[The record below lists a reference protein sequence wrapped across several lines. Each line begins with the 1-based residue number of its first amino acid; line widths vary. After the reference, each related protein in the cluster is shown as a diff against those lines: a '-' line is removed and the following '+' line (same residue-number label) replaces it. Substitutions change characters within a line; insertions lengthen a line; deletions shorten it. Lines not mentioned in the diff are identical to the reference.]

1 VPDARVL
8 AAIANWA
15 PRFVSNGVHPDEFE
29 RTTAQVSSWDGWLD
43 AWAATADEH
52 RARAEDAEMSGNERT
67 AGEAYLAAAV
77 CYHFAKFVWVVDV
90 ERNHATTRQAIDCLY
105 RAHRYLDPSAERVAI
120 PFDGAGLVGNLRRP
134 AGLERPPLVLLLPG
148 LDSTK
153 EEFFLWEDVFL
164 ARGMATFSLDGPGQG
179 ESGFATSIRPDYE
192 VAVTATLDALAD
204 REDVDLAR
212 VGAAGVSL
220 GGYYAARAASLEP
233 RVKAV
238 AGISGAFNFGECW
251 EGLPSL
257 TRETFQHHSGAR
269 NADEARA
276 KAYELDLAPVIG
288 ELDRPGLMVTG
299 KLDRVIPWEQTKR
312 IADEA
317 PATTFVL
324 YDEGN
329 HVCNNIPY
337 KYRPLVADWLR
348 KELA

>member
-1 VPDARVL
+1 VPDARVD

-15 PRFVSNGVHPDEFE
+15 PRFTANGVDPNVFQ
-29 RTTAQVSSWDGWLD
+29 RTTARIETWDRWLD
-43 AWAATADEH
+43 AWAEAADEH
-52 RARAEDAEMSGNERT
+52 RAIAEEAESSGNDLT
-67 AGEAYLAAAV
+67 AGEAYLSAAV
-77 CYHFAKFVWVVDV
+77 CYHFAKFVWVVEV
-90 ERNHATTRQAIDCLY
+90 ERNHEATALAKDCLY
-105 RAHRYLDPSAERVAI
+105 RAHRYLDPAAERVEI
-120 PFDGAGLVGNLRRP
+120 PFDPAALVGNLRRP
-134 AGLERPPLVLLLPG
+134 AGGGRPPLVLLLAG

-153 EEFFLWEDVFL
+153 EEFFLWENIFL

-192 VAVTATLDALAD
+192 VAVTATIDALASRNDLDLD
-204 REDVDLAR
+204 RI
-212 VGAAGVSL
+212 GAAGVSL
-220 GGYYAARAASLEP
+220 GGYYAPRAAALEP
-233 RVKAV
+233 RVRAV

-251 EGLPSL
+251 EGLPGL

-269 NADEARA
+269 NPDEARA
-276 KAYELDLAPVIG
+276 KAYELDLAPVIA
-288 ELDRPGLMVTG
+288 ELDRPGLMITG

-324 YDEGN
+324 YEEGN

-348 KELA
+348 KELG